1 MCIKKEHKNHKSEK
15 LWETIRKR
23 GLSVVTWIIS
33 LYSAFL
39 NSNAVNLGKTGHGL
53 IIKRCIWKERK
64 TTKNLHNIK
73 LKEKCGHRHKQNAIH
88 IQWKIEGSLNARVN
102 EGIIRMNS
110 RRFNGFSSP
119 SLLGQQKSCI
129 SLSPAIALFITLL
142 NPQNKQQTTQV
153 LLTPD
158 IVLLLWRFHL

>member
-1 MCIKKEHKNHKSEK
+1 M
-15 LWETIRKR
+15 
-23 GLSVVTWIIS
+23 VTWIIS

-73 LKEKCGHRHKQNAIH
+73 LKEKCGHRHKQNTIH

-110 RRFNGFSSP
+110 RRFSGFNSP
-119 SLLGQQKSCI
+119 SLLGQQKKLHIFVSCSCFVHYPLKSPKQTANNPSPPDTRH
-129 SLSPAIALFITLL
+129 SLAIMKVPLVKNALVYFCA
-142 NPQNKQQTTQV
+142 
-153 LLTPD
+153 
-158 IVLLLWRFHL
+158 F